1 MNELILVK
9 TYYAVVD
16 DLGNTHGIDHRRP
29 RMEGL
34 LKKLRQSASSND
46 ERSYCLCE
54 LLPARTYDFVPL
66 ERRVQYPPI
75 TPITDAEPKY
85 LVPGPDGPIECVP
98 TIHARRTEH
107 VLDQYLELHER
118 WQAVFSKYIRSS
130 SWLIEPHEA
139 DAFVAALLGA
149 GRDDE
154 APSAATDVDADGLV
168 GATDNRESDAAG
180 SALSD
185 SVSPPYRDTRFLRNL
200 EEGSSPNTTEAT
212 P

>member
-107 VLDQYLELHER
+107 VLDQYLELHEQ
-118 WQAVFSKYIRSS
+118 WQAVFSKYISS
-130 SWLIEPHEA
+130 SKWMIEPDEA
-139 DAFVAALLGA
+139 DAFVASLLGSK
-149 GRDDE
+149 RSSE
-154 APSAATDVDADGLV
+154 TPAATDRDTDSPV
-168 GATDNRESDAAG
+168 GATDTRESDAAG
-180 SALSD
+180 SAPSD
-185 SVSPPYRDTRFLRNL
+185 SVSPPYRDTRFLQNL
-200 EEGSSPNTTEAT
+200 GEGSSPNTTKAT
-212 P
+212 L